1 MAYEKVWPDGWKDN
15 EEGGTY
21 IDAAGLNHIENGI
34 IANDKAITEVQ
45 ESIKTLTTADE
56 TNLAEAKRYSD
67 TTLVSAK
74 KYSDTNLDTAKG
86 YTDST
91 AATLR
96 STISATDEKISALD
110 KKLGGLT
117 FAINSADR
125 GLDIIVD

>member
-21 IDAAGLNHIENGI
+21 IDAAGLNHLENGI
-34 IANDKAITEVQ
+34 AANDKAITALQGSV
-45 ESIKTLTTADE
+45 KDLGTADE

-67 TTLVSAK
+67 TTLTSAK
-74 KYSDTNLDTAKG
+74 KYSDTNLNTAKG

-91 AATLR
+91 AAALR
-96 STISATDEKISALD
+96 SSISATDTKLSALD

-117 FAINSADR
+117 FVINSADR
-125 GLDIIVD
+125 GLDIVVD